1 MQQEDIES
9 WTDSAPSS
17 YLDHQRDCRA
27 ACLANGSLPHD
38 DDSSLNAPDFRDPDD
53 FYRQGPF
60 FSPTCSPQSDK
71 VVNGGA
77 MATVSSRPNPPPH
90 RVSHDAKPPSPAL
103 KSARQ
108 NLRSVS
114 NPSSSIPVP
123 NGSSAGTVSTN
134 THRPAVKNL
143 VNKFNQPTT
152 AANEGSG
159 PSKLRKP
166 APTFRPTPRH
176 ASSPASTPSQT
187 TASTHEKDVSHTSP
201 VESSRDAS
209 NGSSSLNGGT
219 NSRST
224 PKRDGKPESR
234 HHTSESVS
242 SIHSVSKFSGQPLLF
257 GELPPHAQASE
268 SPGYGINA
276 AARHR
281 SGSWDGGAIGSGP
294 RFLTAQDY
302 TAYGSPES
310 FKTAETT
317 IQDRPASAQAHRK
330 SKSDFSGLPLSL
342 ATEAQINANSIDQ
355 VDEQMSS
362 STEQIRS
369 PTFSKIPLPTS
380 RRTSLNSESNPSP
393 LHSRANSRM
402 SDRRYR
408 PASPSLHKGAHGKEN
423 TPSSAQ
429 RHASAKRGSID
440 GPKVPVQ
447 VKVPPLPTSPV
458 LRSSRPRQTVSA
470 ASTAASRAK
479 VSEKSRIPSSSS
491 GPAPKHAVASKTKIK
506 DLAWSTT
513 CTSCGGPS
521 IADRRAAIEKSMR
534 ARGVKAQPPRAVSK
548 TRVQVESR
556 TVSPT
561 SPAPDAQPQQIFEPE
576 KAKEEAREDSAG
588 SESRGR
594 NSSLRTTDIPP
605 LTEESEAPPTAVTEI
620 ENDESPVLGLL
631 APPLIPQPESK
642 FEDTSTSESDSE
654 LLLNKPEPAQEHEVQ
669 AVASHGNDADD
680 GTNILD
686 SVMHLRQSRISNTPT
701 EFTDENSS
709 EQPNTGSIDIMLGPA
724 SSLEQTPPLWS
735 IQGPTLGEH
744 AIRWQG
750 NELGN
755 SRESLDDDRYSSVA
769 PEDLT
774 GVAVDSNN
782 CDPSHDP
789 RSADWTPHI
798 HHPAENRFTLDS
810 EGYTKVREILDSY
823 HGSTPVTPE
832 MAHGFQQQFQT
843 VSPNLAHLHTEW
855 SSSEKTQRFLSE
867 LLGARDQPSR
877 KLPSPEET
885 PKQSTRRQV
894 RSDFLD
900 EYEQSLAP
908 EGDYS
913 GTVIVYSSTKL
924 YGKDQEDDESDA
936 DPQDAMGPPAP
947 PPKDWRYSPLPR
959 PPVETHASSGVITP
973 FDTDS
978 RLSSPFQSALPEK
991 PARDGLGLSFESR
1004 SANGNKSRN
1013 SSTSRSPE
1021 KVHSSSAGGNKEAVG
1036 GMASPASTSA
1046 RGRRLVSGSPTVGQA
1061 DSDYTR
1067 SISTDRTSES
1077 GGSVLT
1083 QRISSRAPGKKSIDT
1098 TSETLEEL
1106 DPKVEQSLR
1115 RRRYVVKELIDTEL
1129 HYFQDMKVV
1138 EDIYKG
1144 TSFAIHEVTDEDRR
1158 ILFGNT
1164 AELVEFSLQFLDS
1177 LRPAAEG
1184 IYKLNHHGRWAEK
1197 EKERQSVGTDNSIA
1211 TGGSADINDDPVSVS
1226 SDRQTRIGAVFME
1239 HLTDMERV
1247 YSVYVQNHGAA
1258 NTRLMKMQENKQVN
1272 IWLGECHK
1280 YAADITS
1287 AWDLDALIVKPTQR
1301 FLKYAMLLDSILKV
1315 TPPDHPDYQ
1324 NLKAASDGMR
1334 SMSARINETKGRK
1347 EIVEKIVTRKREK
1360 SDGGSMA
1367 FSLKAFGRRTEK
1379 IKQQVGLA
1387 EAVDDPEYD
1396 AISQKFGGHFFQL
1409 QIVMRDVEKYLEDL
1423 QKLVDQNNVVASEL
1437 EGWLDISFPLH
1448 VEIESKWRQ
1457 YVMAIRE
1464 ITAHGLIAHRDEV
1477 RKSVIKPIQI
1487 LWELHGK
1494 PQKLMQKRKKR
1505 LPEYAKF
1512 KVAKENGTT
1521 VEKKLKEVAD
1531 EFVAINGALKDELP
1545 LLYAKTKVLIENCQR
1560 NLIDSQ
1566 RRWYQVFATKL
1577 GQILAIGDDVEKHS
1591 HDNSELES
1599 IFNRDY
1605 RRVQEE
1611 LERIEGVMRSLRELA
1626 TFSPA
1631 TTFMTDSDFSI
1642 KRPSTFSSSRRTQS
1656 IASDQSIVVGSPE
1669 AGQSKRTSGNYN
1681 HIPDFGTP
1689 LLSEPNQASPTSTTP
1704 GRIRTGSTMSSRD
1717 HSAPHSFALPTVTSA
1732 GHFSPRPST
1741 SSGRNADT
1749 LNTGFGPRLSSENA
1763 DQGRTSGQSSFSTQT
1778 AVSQHTRT
1786 SSIFSSAMP
1795 MSDFPHDPRDDTD
1808 TEVGPKSDKVLFL
1821 AASLFEFNIAHDRRE
1836 AGFPYLVYVPG
1847 EVFDVLAMRGELW
1860 LARNQDDPNRTVGW
1874 IWEKHFA
1881 TLSEQ

>member
-1 MQQEDIES
+1 MQEEEIES
-9 WTDSAPSS
+9 WPPSS
-17 YLDHQRDCRA
+17 YLEQTEECRA
-27 ACLANGSLPHD
+27 AYLSNGSLPHD
-38 DDSSLNAPDFRDPDD
+38 NDSLNAPSDVRDPDD

-60 FSPTCSPQSDK
+60 FSPTSSSQSDNL
-71 VVNGGA
+71 VNGGA

-90 RVSHDAKPPSPAL
+90 RVSHDTKTPSPAIR
-103 KSARQ
+103 SARQ

-114 NPSSSIPVP
+114 NPTSSIPVA
-123 NGSSAGTVSTN
+123 NGSNTGVVSTN

-143 VNKFNQPTT
+143 VSKFNQPAT
-152 AANEGSG
+152 ANDGSG

-176 ASSPASTPSQT
+176 ASSPASTPSHKA
-187 TASTHEKDVSHTSP
+187 ASIPEKDVSQTSP
-201 VESSRDAS
+201 AGSANTDPST
-209 NGSSSLNGGT
+209 GSSVLNGGVS
-219 NSRST
+219 SRST
-224 PKRDGKPESR
+224 PKRDGKPLSR

-242 SIHSVSKFSGQPLLF
+242 SIHSISNFSGQPLLF
-257 GELPPHAQASE
+257 GELPPDAQASD

-281 SGSWDGGAIGSGP
+281 SGSWDGGALGPGP

-317 IQDRPASAQAHRK
+317 IQDRPVSASAHRK
-330 SKSDFSGLPLSL
+330 SKSDLSGLPLSL

-355 VDEQMSS
+355 YDEQMSS
-362 STEQIRS
+362 STERIRS

-380 RRTSLNSESNPSP
+380 RRTSLTSESNPSP

-402 SDRRYR
+402 SDRRYQ
-408 PASPSLHKGAHGKEN
+408 PASPSLHKGSQGKEN
-423 TPSSAQ
+423 TPSSAH
-429 RHASAKRGSID
+429 RHGTAKRGSVD

-447 VKVPPLPTSPV
+447 VKVPPLPSSPV
-458 LRSSRPRQTVSA
+458 LRSSRPRQTVSS

-479 VSEKSRIPSSSS
+479 ASEKSKIPSSTS
-491 GPAPKHAVASKTKIK
+491 GSTPKHAASSKLKTKEPG
-506 DLAWSTT
+506 WTPRM
-513 CTSCGGPS
+513 SCAGPS

-534 ARGVKAQPPRAVSK
+534 ARGVKAQPPRATSK

-556 TVSPT
+556 PVSPT
-561 SPAPDAQPQQIFEPE
+561 SPAPDAQPQQIPEPE
-576 KAKEEAREDSAG
+576 ETEDGNREDEA
-588 SESRGR
+588 EVEPRGR
-594 NSSLRTTDIPP
+594 SLSLQTTDIPP
-605 LTEESEAPPTAVTEI
+605 LAEEEEDQPPPTAVTEI
-620 ENDESPVLGLL
+620 ENDESPVLGVL
-631 APPLIPQPESK
+631 APPLVPQPESK
-642 FEDTSTSESDSE
+642 FEDTSTSESDSD
-654 LLLNKPEPAQEHEVQ
+654 LLQTKAGTDEHDGNEVNS
-669 AVASHGNDADD
+669 AHGLAIDD
-680 GTNILD
+680 NSNVLD
-686 SVMHLRQSRISNTPT
+686 SVMHLRQSRVSNTPT
-701 EFTDENSS
+701 EFTDESSS
-709 EQPNTGSIDIMLGPA
+709 EQQNTGSIDIMLGPT
-724 SSLEQTPPLWS
+724 SSLEDAQPAWS
-735 IQGPTLGEH
+735 IQGPTLEEH
-744 AIRWQG
+744 TIRWQG
-750 NELGN
+750 NELSN
-755 SRESLDDDRYSSVA
+755 NRESLDGDRYSSVA
-769 PEDLT
+769 PEDST
-774 GVAVDSNN
+774 GMAVGNN
-782 CDPSHDP
+782 IYDPSDDP

-823 HGSTPVTPE
+823 HGSSPVTPE
-832 MAHGFQQQFQT
+832 MAYGFQQQFQT

-855 SSSEKTQRFLSE
+855 SSAEKTQRFLSE
-867 LLGARDQPSR
+867 LLGARDQTDR
-877 KLPSPEET
+877 KSPSPEET
-885 PKQSTRRQV
+885 PKQSKRHQV

-913 GTVIVYSSTKL
+913 GTAIVYSSTKL
-924 YGKDQEDDESDA
+924 YSKPEDDESDA
-936 DPQDAMGPPAP
+936 DPHDAMEPPAP

-959 PPVETHASSGVITP
+959 PPVETHASSGAITP

-978 RLSSPFQSALPEK
+978 RLSSPFQSALPEN
-991 PARDGLGLSFESR
+991 PARDGLGLSFDGR
-1004 SANGNKSRN
+1004 SANGKKSRN
-1013 SSTSRSPE
+1013 SSSSRSPE
-1021 KVHSSSAGGNKEAVG
+1021 KFHSPSSRGVKDAVG
-1036 GMASPASTSA
+1036 GMASPASTHA
-1046 RGRRLVSGSPTVGQA
+1046 RSRRFVSDSPTAAQA
-1061 DSDYTR
+1061 EAGFTR
-1067 SISTDRTSES
+1067 STSTDRTSDS
-1077 GGSVLT
+1077 GGSALT
-1083 QRISSRAPGKKSIDT
+1083 QMTSRVPGKRSIDT
-1098 TSETLEEL
+1098 TSESPEHLSPE
-1106 DPKVEQSLR
+1106 VEKRLKLR
-1115 RRRYVVKELIDTEL
+1115 RNVVKELIDTEL
-1129 HYFQDMKVV
+1129 FYFQDMKVV

-1164 AELVEFSLQFLDS
+1164 NELVSFSLQFLDS

-1184 IYKLNHHGRWAEK
+1184 IYKMNRHGRWSNI
-1197 EKERQSVGTDNSIA
+1197 RQSVGTNNSNA
-1211 TGGSADINDDPVSVS
+1211 TVDSNDAMDSPLSEAADK
-1226 SDRQTRIGAVFME
+1226 QTRIGAIFLE
-1239 HLTDMERV
+1239 QLTDMERV
-1247 YSVYVQNHGAA
+1247 YSVYVQNHSAA
-1258 NTRLMKMQENKQVN
+1258 NTRLSKMQENKQVN
-1272 IWLGECHK
+1272 IWLAECHK
-1280 YAADITS
+1280 YASDITT

-1301 FLKYAMLLDSILKV
+1301 FLKYSMLLDQIIQA
-1315 TPPDHPDYQ
+1315 TPSDHPDYD
-1324 NLKAASDGMR
+1324 NLKAAFDGMK

-1387 EAVDDPEYD
+1387 DAVDDQEYD

-1423 QKLVDQNNVVASEL
+1423 QKLVDQNNMVANEL
-1437 EGWLDISFPLH
+1437 ESWLDISFPLH
-1448 VEIESKWRQ
+1448 MEIESKWRQ
-1457 YVMAIRE
+1457 YVMVIRE
-1464 ITAHGLIAHRDEV
+1464 ITAYGLIAHRDEV

-1521 VEKKLKEVAD
+1521 IEKKLKEVAD

-1545 LLYAKTKVLIENCQR
+1545 LLYSKTKVLIENCQR

-1566 RRWYQVFATKL
+1566 KRWFQIFATKL
-1577 GQILAIGDDVEKHS
+1577 TQVLAISEDIDKPPQ
-1591 HDNSELES
+1591 DNSELVS
-1599 IFNRDY
+1599 IFNRDH

-1611 LERIEGVMRSLRELA
+1611 LERIEGVMRNLREMA
-1626 TFSPA
+1626 TFSPVA
-1631 TTFMTDSDFSI
+1631 TFMTDSDFSI

-1656 IASDQSIVVGSPE
+1656 VASDQSIVVGSPE
-1669 AGQSKRTSGNYN
+1669 AGQSKRTSGNFN
-1681 HIPDFGTP
+1681 QVPEFGTP
-1689 LLSEPNQASPTSTTP
+1689 LLSEPPQMSPTSSTP
-1704 GRIRTGSTMSSRD
+1704 GRVRTGSTMSSRD
-1717 HSAPHSFALPTVTSA
+1717 HSAPHSFALPPVTSA
-1732 GHFSPRPST
+1732 AHFSPRPST
-1741 SSGRNADT
+1741 SSGRNADA
-1749 LNTGFGPRLSSENA
+1749 LPMGFGPRLSSENA

-1795 MSDFPHDPRDDTD
+1795 MSEFPHDPRDELPDA
-1808 TEVGPKSDKVLFL
+1808 EVGPKSDKVLFL